1 VVLHE
6 HPLLSV
12 VIVRDYFFVVK
23 RFEYVFVVKEFD
35 YEFNVT

>member
-1 VVLHE
+1 M
-6 HPLLSV
+6 